1 MRLRHLILESAARAP
16 GFWDSGAVETALTSL
31 LAATLLLAACASAP
45 STPAPVDPA
54 LTAALASPMRLPAAV
69 ARDPARHPAL
79 ELTFFGLAQSETVVE
94 LWPGGG
100 YWTDILGPYLA
111 PHGHYYV
118 ALSAPGDADEDA
130 SVVRW
135 RKRFTTQPERYGTI
149 MQTTLGPG
157 QFDIA
162 PPGSADLVLTF
173 RNLHNWMDGGYASET
188 LAACFRA
195 LKPGGILGIEEH
207 RGRSDRPQDPKAKD
221 GYVRQD
227 YTIALAQQAGFVLI
241 GSSEMLANARD
252 TKDWVDGVWTLP
264 PTLSQGDKDRDRYIA
279 VGEADNFVLKFRK
292 PVR

>member
-1 MRLRHLILESAARAP
+1 VEIPLKVPPMLNRL
-16 GFWDSGAVETALTSL
+16 TLTSL
-31 LAATLLLAACASAP
+31 LATSLLATTLLALTGCATSP
-45 STPAPVDPA
+45 TGPARADPA
-54 LTAALASPMRLPAAV
+54 LTAAAASPMRLPAAL
-69 ARDPARHPAL
+69 ARDPARHPVE
-79 ELTFFGLAQSETVVE
+79 ELTFFGLAQSQTVVE

-118 ALSAPGDADEDA
+118 ALSVPGDADDDA
-130 SVVRW
+130 SLARW
-135 RKRFTTQPERYGTI
+135 RKRFTAQPDHYGTI
-149 MQTTLGPG
+149 IQTTLGPG

-173 RNLHNWMDGGYASET
+173 RNLHNWMDGGYAPQA

-195 LKPGGILGIEEH
+195 LKPGGIFGIEEH

-227 YTIALAQQAGFVLI
+227 YTIALAQQAGFELI
-241 GSSEMLANARD
+241 GSSEILANPRD

-264 PTLSQGDKDRDRYIA
+264 PTLSQGEKDRDRYIA
-279 VGEADNFVLKFRK
+279 IGEADNFVLKFGK
-292 PVR
+292 PRH

>member
-1 MRLRHLILESAARAP
+1 MPDRRSL
-16 GFWDSGAVETALTSL
+16 L

-45 STPAPVDPA
+45 SAPAHVDPA
-54 LTAALASPMRLPAAV
+54 LAAAVASPGRLATAV
-69 ARDPARHPAL
+69 ARDAARHPVG

-111 PHGHYYV
+111 LHGHYYV

-135 RKRFTTQPERYGTI
+135 RKRFATQPERYGTI
-149 MQTTLGPG
+149 IQTTLGPG

-173 RNLHNWMDGGYASET
+173 RNLHNWMDDGYAREA

-241 GSSEMLANARD
+241 GSSEMLANPRD

-279 VGEADNFVLKFRK
+279 VGEADNFVLKFLK
-292 PVR
+292 PVH